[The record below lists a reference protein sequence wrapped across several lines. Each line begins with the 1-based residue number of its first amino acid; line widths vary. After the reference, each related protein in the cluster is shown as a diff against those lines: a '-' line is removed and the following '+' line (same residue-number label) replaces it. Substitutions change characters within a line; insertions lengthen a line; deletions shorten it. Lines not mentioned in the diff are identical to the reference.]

1 MKVFISSTYK
11 DLRDYR
17 TALKDALAAQD
28 HEPVVVAETE
38 FREISE
44 KARMQKIREADI
56 FIGLYAHLYG
66 HMDKNSQISV
76 LEQEYRLASKLQ
88 KDIIICLVDP
98 AKEWP
103 AHLLEDDFIEQDL
116 LKKLRKELKDKHRPI
131 LFRSPVQLTSD
142 LSSKLLTLSEKHDRI
157 KKLQAWA
164 ARLSPAR
171 KIGLIQ
177 QLSLRHK
184 SYGFS
189 SNDLSD
195 GAFIKVTKLIAN
207 NFQSSDEPISREL
220 IDDTEKLLKGELKT
234 TDFTVRANHFRRQK
248 LKEFLRNNSRN
259 VLTVMVIIAAMLG
272 IFLGSLLFP
281 GESTASETDKLQGH
295 LSLAIN
301 DLADNEK
308 SRLYQTLQDSFPEI
322 ANLTEVAQQLG
333 LSQTQPEAAIVLVS
347 QQSEETGATQQSQSE
362 LPETTNLQ
370 SPESETSIASDN
382 SDGETTSEPNQ
393 TTAEAQ
399 TESAGNNVAADI
411 SKTAV
416 EETPPSDNSISE
428 NSDEDTQPADSLPA
442 TPVTDSMVLA
452 QIAVASQD
460 TMTIA
465 QALISWEAFR
475 TNPELTAIAQTYA
488 LQAIERLEQALKVSA
503 QISTPGAFITCS
515 NVNRETRMPDDTSAV
530 FSPGKVWMW
539 ARIKTPRDET
549 ITAKWMVN
557 GRELYSN
564 SATIP
569 AGASGYRIYFSK
581 THSAAT
587 IGNNEIRLYNK
598 DNQLFARRSYQ
609 VLAAPE
615 TQQ

>member
-28 HEPVVVAETE
+28 HEPIVVAESE

-44 KARMQKIREADI
+44 KARMQKIREADV
-56 FIGLYAHLYG
+56 FIGLFAHLYG

-116 LKKLRKELKDKHRPI
+116 LKKLRKELQEKHTPM

-142 LSSKLLTLSEKHDRI
+142 LSPRLLPLSEKHDRL

-164 ARLSPAR
+164 TRLSPAR
-171 KIGLIQ
+171 KIDLIQ

-189 SNDLSD
+189 AKDLSD

-234 TDFTVRANHFRRQK
+234 SDFTVRANHFRRQK

-281 GESTASETDKLQGH
+281 GESTASESDKLQGH

-301 DLADNEK
+301 DLADNDK
-308 SRLYQTLQDSFPEI
+308 SRLYQTLQDSFPAI
-322 ANLTEVAQQLG
+322 ANLNDVAQQLG

-347 QQSEETGATQQSQSE
+347 QQSEE
-362 LPETTNLQ
+362 PVETNR
-370 SPESETSIASDN
+370 SPAEI
-382 SDGETTSEPNQ
+382 
-393 TTAEAQ
+393 AEA
-399 TESAGNNVAADI
+399 TVPENDAVIENNKA
-411 SKTAV
+411 AV
-416 EETPPSDNSISE
+416 EEQAESSEENEASAESNPPIEEIPPVGDNAELGSA
-428 NSDEDTQPADSLPA
+428 DTQPADTLTSTAP
-442 TPVTDSMVLA
+442 TDSMVLA
-452 QIAVASQD
+452 QIAVTSQD

-465 QALISWEAFR
+465 QALASWEAFR
-475 TNPELTAIAQTYA
+475 ISPELTAIAQTYTA
-488 LQAIERLEQALKVSA
+488 QEIERLTQALKSSA
-503 QISTPGAFITCS
+503 QISAPGAFLTCS
-515 NVNRETRMPDDTSAV
+515 NVNRETRMPDDTTAI

-609 VLAAPE
+609 VMAASE